1 MAENLPKS
9 RKSESKI
16 QLKIW
21 LFPLLA
27 GLFGVLHVLTSFRGW
42 LIFFVG
48 FAVTWL
54 LTLLWVVLLRRGLR
68 IERSLHLAWAAVGD
82 SVQEELKLINESWLP
97 AVWVEISDTS
107 DTLSKPIKY
116 VSDVGSKS
124 TRTRF
129 VSHLYKQRGLYTL
142 GPTCLRTSDPFGIF
156 SLTIYDFSSDTILVT
171 PPVLRMDEMR
181 VVPSGWAGDQQT
193 KRGIL
198 ERNISDG
205 GVRKYQPGDSLRRI
219 HWPASAHSDE
229 LVVKHFEASTS
240 GDWWIY
246 LDLDANVQAGEGR
259 DTTLELAIIVAASL
273 ALHRLNKNKRI
284 GLVLAGPNLIWMEPR
299 ADAAHR
305 WRILKALAMASAGE
319 TSLVDLVRM
328 RTVTQTATMIA
339 VTSSTH
345 PDWVGAAQG
354 GRSGGQ
360 FVFLIDPSEFGHT
373 NNLSTVTSA
382 LKSGSIPYARMPRSL
397 LEQAYQ
403 PLVRGTRHPSN
414 DLQSGD
420 RYLHQGRAAWQRMG

>member
-1 MAENLPKS
+1 MADNLSHPEI
-9 RKSESKI
+9 RESEI
-16 QLKIW
+16 HLNIW

-27 GLFGVLHVLTSFRGW
+27 CLFGVLYALSSFRGW

-48 FAVTWL
+48 FAGTWL
-54 LTLLWVVLLRRGLR
+54 LALLWVVSLRRGLR
-68 IERSLHLAWAAVGD
+68 IERNLHLAWAAVGD
-82 SVQEELKLINESWLP
+82 SVQEELKLINDSWLP

-107 DTLSKPIKY
+107 ATLSKPIKF
-116 VSDVGSKS
+116 VSDAGSKS

-156 SLTIYDFSSDTILVT
+156 SLTISDFSSDTILVT
-171 PPVLRMDEMR
+171 PPVLLMEEMR
-181 VVPSGWAGDQQT
+181 VVPSGWTGDQQT
-193 KRGIL
+193 KRGVL

-240 GDWWIY
+240 GDWWIF

-259 DTTLELAIIVAASL
+259 DTTLELAIILAASL
-273 ALHRLNKNKRI
+273 AMHRLNKNKRI

-305 WRILKALAMASAGE
+305 WRILKALAMASVGE

-328 RTVTQTATMIA
+328 RPATQTATMIA
-339 VTSSTH
+339 VTASTD
-345 PDWVGAAQG
+345 PGWIGAAQRW
-354 GRSGGQ
+354 RSGGQ
-360 FVFLIDPSEFGHT
+360 FVFLIDPSEFGHI
-373 NNLSTVTSA
+373 NNLSAVTSA
-382 LKSGSIPYARMPRSL
+382 LTSGSIPFARMSRSL